1 MPGFSREGGHGDW
14 SLPPR
19 HKEASDENG
28 KAEPSAHFAEPG
40 ETVLDVAKRLSQL
53 GVGALPVCED
63 GCLVGMITD
72 RDIVVR
78 VLAEEQALD
87 GPVADVMT
95 DDVAYAHQD
104 DDLATLVETMQEKEV
119 RRVPVVDGDSK
130 LVGIVALAD
139 LARSNAPASLKVQG
153 LEGVS

>member
-1 MPGFSREGGHGDW
+1 
-14 SLPPR
+14 
-19 HKEASDENG
+19 
-28 KAEPSAHFAEPG
+28 
-40 ETVLDVAKRLSQL
+40 
-53 GVGALPVCED
+53 
-63 GCLVGMITD
+63 MITD